1 MKFYERVRTALAA
14 IRRLFALNGG
24 LAMRSGYGRVSGL
37 ASGMPNSHI
46 HTRTCMMISLTTILA
61 SEAVRILE

>member
-1 MKFYERVRTALAA
+1 MKFYERARGALAA
-14 IRRLFALNGG
+14 IRRLFALKGG
-24 LAMRSGYGRVSGL
+24 LAMRSRYGSVSGL
-37 ASGMPNSHI
+37 VSGIPNSRI